1 MAITI
6 RNKDTEAIIR
16 RLGKRWNEGPSGVVS
31 RLARQEEQ
39 RANDVDQ
46 AEQERRM
53 KAWDELMA
61 LAPPRDPSVTWRDIE
76 KEMDSL
82 FDYLEED
89 GDQKQR

>member
-31 RLARQEEQ
+31 RLAKQEEQ
-39 RANDVDQ
+39 RAEEVDQ
-46 AEQERRM
+46 AEKERRM

-61 LAPPRDPSVTWRDIE
+61 LAPPRDPNLTWQDIE

-82 FDYLEED
+82 FDYFEED
-89 GDQKQR
+89 GGQKPR